1 MKTRICPF
9 RDASFPFM
17 CLNSRMHIRKNF
29 WQVLLLAA
37 FGQSSRKRHREAV
50 ALCNRALEA
59 GVDPRVGLS
68 ALVQIHASS
77 GCMQKLRKVAQQ
89 IQDVAPQDEI
99 VLSKLGQAFLS
110 CGDYETAEDLCAGL
124 HTNR

>member
-59 GVDPRVGLS
+59 GVSIGLFITNMNKQLKKS
-68 ALVQIHASS
+68 NARMNLPAFFSS
-77 GCMQKLRKVAQQ
+77 TR
-89 IQDVAPQDEI
+89 
-99 VLSKLGQAFLS
+99 
-110 CGDYETAEDLCAGL
+110 
-124 HTNR
+124 